1 MPVYLLSTLV
11 VACFLQASQAVETA
25 PPPAAKA
32 AFASTLFDFGKI
44 ISGEVVKHSFVFTNT
59 GGQNLQING
68 VSSTCG
74 CAVINTWSR
83 QVEPGQTGTIPI
95 EIHSQNLDGQ
105 VDKEI
110 DVQCNDPAQPMIR
123 LKVKG
128 TVWKPIEIIPPN
140 AVFNLSLDAPSNL
153 VRVARILN
161 KTEQPLELS
170 APESDQPLITA
181 LLRTNQPGKEYQVT
195 IRLEPP
201 KTSGHIFGKVKL
213 KTSLP
218 QMPEI
223 TISTWAL
230 ASPAVMVS
238 PAILR
243 LPAGPFE
250 EKLSRTIQIRSYWDQ
265 PLRIS
270 ELNPNAKGIEAR
282 IQELQPGRLYSITL
296 VFPAGFVI
304 KPGERI
310 EVSVKSNHPQYST
323 IKVPITVD

>member
-1 MPVYLLSTLV
+1 MPVCLLSILV
-11 VACFLQASQAVETA
+11 VACFIQASQAVETA
-25 PPPAAKA
+25 HPPAAKA

-59 GGQNLQING
+59 GGQSLQISG

-95 EIHSQNLDGQ
+95 EIHSQNLDGK

-110 DVQCNDPAQPMIR
+110 AVQCNDPAHPMVR

-153 VRVARILN
+153 VRVVRILN
-161 KTEQPLELS
+161 KSEQSLELS
-170 APESDQPLITA
+170 GPASDQPLITA

-213 KTSLP
+213 KTSLS

-223 TISTWAL
+223 TISAWAL
-230 ASPAVMVS
+230 APPAVTVS

-243 LPAGPFE
+243 LPAGSLAG
-250 EKLSRTIQIRSYWDQ
+250 KLSRTVQIRSYWDQ

-270 ELNPNAKGIEAR
+270 ELSLNAEGIET
-282 IQELQPGRLYSITL
+282 QTHELQPGRLYSVTL
-296 VFPAGFVI
+296 VFPAGFQI
-304 KPGERI
+304 KPDDRI
-310 EVSVKSNHPQYST
+310 ELSVKSNHPQYST
-323 IKVPITVD
+323 IKVPIKVD